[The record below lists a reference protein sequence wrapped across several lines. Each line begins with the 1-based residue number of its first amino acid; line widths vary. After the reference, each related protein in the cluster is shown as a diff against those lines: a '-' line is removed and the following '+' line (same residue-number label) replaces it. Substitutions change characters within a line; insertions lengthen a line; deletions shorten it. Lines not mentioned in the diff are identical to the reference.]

1 MERSGTLDKQV
12 DLKKAQ
18 IFAEKL
24 AIKAGD
30 VLLDYVDKIRILKH
44 KDRQDIAT
52 NADLASEG
60 VIIEAI
66 EKQYPDHGVL
76 SEERGKIEKKSNY
89 VWIIDPLDGTKEYV
103 RGIPIYN
110 VSFSL
115 QKDGQ
120 TLLSVV
126 LRPSDRQLFSA
137 RKDGGAF
144 LNGKKIEVSRESNL
158 ADSFVYAYLP
168 HPQKKAAGFE
178 KAWQKLIKLS
188 RLIYRLRTLAD
199 LNVSCCW
206 VAMGGGE
213 AFINLFNPP
222 EPWDII
228 PGLFIAQEAGA
239 KTCDISGRPILNNF
253 ESGILVSNGKIHKVL
268 LEVLNES

>member
-1 MERSGTLDKQV
+1 M
-12 DLKKAQ
+12 
-18 IFAEKL
+18 
-24 AIKAGD
+24 
-30 VLLDYVDKIRILKH
+30 
-44 KDRQDIAT
+44 AT

-60 VIIEAI
+60 VIIKAI
-66 EKQYPDHGVL
+66 EKAYPEHSIF
-76 SEERGKIEKKSNY
+76 SEERGQIKKKSNY

-115 QKDGQ
+115 QENDR
-120 TLLSVV
+120 TLLAVV

-137 RKDGGAF
+137 RKGGGSF
-144 LNGKKIEVSRESNL
+144 LNGKKIRVSKESNL
-158 ADSFVYAYLP
+158 ADAFVYAYLP
-168 HPQKKAAGFE
+168 HSQKKVNEFE
-178 KAWQKLIKLS
+178 IAWRKLIKLS
-188 RLIYRLRTLAD
+188 GLVYRLRALAD

-206 VAMGGGE
+206 VAMGGCE

-222 EPWDII
+222 KPWDII

-239 KTCDISGRPILNNF
+239 KTCDISGRFLSNDFKN
-253 ESGILVSNGKIHKVL
+253 GILVSNEKIHKAL